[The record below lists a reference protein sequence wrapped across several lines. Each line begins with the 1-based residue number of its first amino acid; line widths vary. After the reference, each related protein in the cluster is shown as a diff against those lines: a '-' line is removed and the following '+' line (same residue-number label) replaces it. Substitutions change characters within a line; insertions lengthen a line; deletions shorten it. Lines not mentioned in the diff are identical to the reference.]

1 MRRDP
6 FWAVLALLLLI
17 LAGCGART
25 ARQPIQDASPAVR
38 QVRVIRPQAEEKE
51 AALYIGRAG
60 QFGTH
65 PFSYQGELTPDQL
78 IAAIGDLTGWDLRL
92 DGPVLRDRRGITVTF
107 AADCALFT
115 GPPEPQKEDFFVYDA
130 EELCAIALDS
140 VCRTLQW
147 NAVNPKLEDPKAV
160 PVYFRTAG
168 GDLALENIGFTQPAD
183 LPYGGLIPGAQ
194 VRSAQA
200 RLLRLE
206 DSGAAVFDLDGVE
219 TAMVPYDGDIAST
232 ISQVTPGRTICVVY
246 LQGGEET
253 VLAGVYDRSA

>member
-1 MRRDP
+1 MSKRWRG
-6 FWAVLALLLLI
+6 AALALLVLVLV
-17 LAGCGART
+17 GCGTRT
-25 ARQPIQDASPAVR
+25 DRDAPKQAEQTFR
-38 QVRVIRPQAEEKE
+38 EVRVVRPRKKCGE
-51 AALYIGRAG
+51 AVLYIGRAG
-60 QFGTH
+60 QYGTYRL
-65 PFSYQGELTPDQL
+65 PYEGEAAPDQL
-78 IAAIGDLTGWDLRL
+78 LGAIAALTGWDLSL
-92 DGPVLRDRRGITVTF
+92 DGPVLRDASGITVTF
-107 AADCALFT
+107 SERCALFT

-168 GDLALENIGFTQPAD
+168 GDLALENIGFAQPAD

-232 ISQVTPGRTICVVY
+232 ISQVTPGRTVCVVY